1 MLRQTLPKSLTFR
14 IGTTPRERT
23 GSPAHRTFAGSKKD
37 LYPAFAHPWPVST
50 LKRLPQMLTF
60 RFRRGILGSM
70 KPRHPAA
77 PGFPHHYLSRCR
89 LSMRAL
95 HKTHAADKESLPKKL
110 TLTLSRPKI
119 PPKTPTAPAK
129 PHLYSAFS
137 PVFAHLTF
145 FPAENMGNN
154 TALRWS
160 RKRSLSG
167 CPRLEP
173 FFKHSRALARI
184 QVPQNLTF
192 ARASRGRALLNP
204 LTICPGAA
212 HRAPRSSSL

>member
-1 MLRQTLPKSLTFR
+1 MPSKHAQ
-14 IGTTPRERT
+14 TPRANAHLSFSQGNFGKYEAQAPCRSRIP
-23 GSPAHRTFAGSKKD
+23 SP
-37 LYPAFAHPWPVST
+37 
-50 LKRLPQMLTF
+50 LPQPMSAF
-60 RFRRGILGSM
+60 DAS
-70 KPRHPAA
+70 
-77 PGFPHHYLSRCR
+77 
-89 LSMRAL
+89 L